1 MASRPELHEEFCEI
15 LGNRNAYFNPPES
28 VTMKYPCIRY
38 VLSSPNIKKANNGIY
53 QITNRYEV
61 TVIDHDPDSKIPFQL
76 LSRFRMASWDRS
88 YKADNL
94 NHTVLTIY
102 Y

>member
-1 MASRPELHEEFCEI
+1 MASRLELHEELCEI
-15 LGNRNAYFNPPES
+15 LGNRNAYFNPPAS
-28 VTMKYPCIRY
+28 LTMNYPCIRY
-38 VLSSPNIKKANNGIY
+38 TLTAPNIKKANNGVYNLI
-53 QITNRYEV
+53 NRYEV
-61 TVIDHDPDSKIPFQL
+61 TVIDIDPDSQIPTKI
-76 LSRFRMASWDRS
+76 LSHFPMASWDRY